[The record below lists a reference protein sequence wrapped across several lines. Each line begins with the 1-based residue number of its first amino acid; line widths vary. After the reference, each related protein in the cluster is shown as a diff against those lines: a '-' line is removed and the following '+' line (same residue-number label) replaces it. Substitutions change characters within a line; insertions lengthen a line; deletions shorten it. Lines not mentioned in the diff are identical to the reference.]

1 MLIWSSSY
9 NIKIDTEFVAPFI
22 MYGMCVNGT
31 WDHLNQWHGG
41 QSIKWKKHILIRESQ
56 YICTRLNY
64 KWSFAWISWNKW
76 HTTCFWMFKLCHKL
90 VLYWNSIMF
99 PHKAHHQLETP
110 ITFLLKKKKPP
121 SPSVLGFASEKS
133 AEISR
138 ATRCIMYYTKNYI
151 ENIQW

>member
-9 NIKIDTEFVAPFI
+9 NVKIDTEFVAPFI

-41 QSIKWKKHILIRESQ
+41 QSIKWRKHILIRESQ

-64 KWSFAWISWNKW
+64 KWSVAWINGNKW

-99 PHKAHHQLETP
+99 PHKAHHRQLETP
-110 ITFLLKKKKPP
+110 VTFLQKKPP
-121 SPSVLGFASEKS
+121 HHCRFWALLVKSRQRFPGPCSVL
-133 AEISR
+133 
-138 ATRCIMYYTKNYI
+138 CIIPKTT
-151 ENIQW
+151 